1 MGVVVAHCTSCGSE
15 LTEGAKFCAQ
25 CGTAVEAQSGTDIL
39 RKAKTVACDAAD
51 DMIEGGSDL
60 VHSDLGKK
68 MAAGAAVGAL
78 VAAPIP
84 IVGWAAGATIGAGL
98 VAFRNITKK
107 G

>member
-1 MGVVVAHCTSCGSE
+1 VTHCSQCGAEMAEGANFCSQCGSAVAP
-15 LTEGAKFCAQ
+15 TSGAD
-25 CGTAVEAQSGTDIL
+25 VL
-39 RKAKTVACDAAD
+39 RKAKTYACDAAD
-51 DMIEGGSDL
+51 DMIEGGTDL
-60 VHSDLGKK
+60 VTSKLGKK

-98 VAFRNITKK
+98 VAFRQITKR